1 MPAGLSARR
10 SAYTAGAQGLGVAIW
25 GYYHGGNLGDELVVA
40 TIAAAARQRIPGV
53 RLFAVSLAPADSRE
67 RHGLESFPLTPQA
80 QEDPTIGQGGPKLLR
95 SRLRRSV
102 RRLVPGVRYVTSLY
116 RAGKSFVQDVA
127 FDGRALR
134 FLWQV
139 DTLVVAGSGQL
150 IDKFYGPF
158 GHPYSFFRWCW
169 LARLAGARVCVPSVG
184 AGPLAHPLSRFFVRH
199 ALGSVTYISVR
210 DNASRQVLQ
219 AAGVQSP
226 IAVVPDMAWGSR
238 LLQLAA
244 DEIGERPRPGSRIV
258 GLNVL
263 AHEDPRYWPRGDR
276 GRFAAYLA
284 RMADF
289 AHWLLANGYRVR
301 LFSSQNRADQAP
313 ARELLELLHAKG
325 VAGNGDLV
333 WAIDPSAGPGELIDC
348 IAGCDLVV
356 GARYHSL
363 LVPLALGIPAVALAY
378 NHKTVELMA
387 NVGLGR
393 WCFDIDSVT
402 VEELC
407 ALVRRAWQDW
417 PIHRQEV
424 ARIAERNRTLVE
436 RQFDLLFGKP
446 EL

>member
-1 MPAGLSARR
+1 
-10 SAYTAGAQGLGVAIW
+10 
-25 GYYHGGNLGDELVVA
+25 
-40 TIAAAARQRIPGV
+40 
-53 RLFAVSLAPADSRE
+53 
-67 RHGLESFPLTPQA
+67 
-80 QEDPTIGQGGPKLLR
+80 
-95 SRLRRSV
+95 
-102 RRLVPGVRYVTSLY
+102 
-116 RAGKSFVQDVA
+116 
-127 FDGRALR
+127 
-134 FLWQV
+134 
-139 DTLVVAGSGQL
+139 
-150 IDKFYGPF
+150 
-158 GHPYSFFRWCW
+158 
-169 LARLAGARVCVPSVG
+169 
-184 AGPLAHPLSRFFVRH
+184 
-199 ALGSVTYISVR
+199 
-210 DNASRQVLQ
+210 
-219 AAGVQSP
+219 
-226 IAVVPDMAWGSR
+226 
-238 LLQLAA
+238 
-244 DEIGERPRPGSRIV
+244 
-258 GLNVL
+258 
-263 AHEDPRYWPRGDR
+263 
-276 GRFAAYLA
+276 
-284 RMADF
+284 MADF